1 MARPTIYSEALAN
14 EICEWIAKGGSLNAY
29 CKQPNTPSMS
39 AVMGWL
45 FTNKQEGFVEKYTR
59 AREAQA
65 EVLAD
70 EIIAIA
76 DGDEHDTIITE
87 DGIQKNREVIERS
100 RIKIDARKWVAAK
113 LLPKKY
119 GDKLEIN
126 DVSKAKTLV
135 MIVTD
140 GDIDEPDSKNE

>member
-1 MARPTIYSEALAN
+1 MYTPELGE
-14 EICEWIAKGGSLNAY
+14 EICDWIAEGNSLTSY
-29 CKQPNTPSMS
+29 CKQPNTPSKVT
-39 AVMGWL
+39 VMRWL
-45 FTNKQEGFVEKYTR
+45 LNDKHDGFVNQYAR

-65 EVLAD
+65 ELFAD
-70 EIIAIA
+70 QIIDIA

-140 GDIDEPDSKNE
+140 KDIDDPPEDE

>member
-1 MARPTIYSEALAN
+1 MARPTIYSQKLAD
-14 EICEWIAKGGSLNAY
+14 EICDWIADGGSLTSY
-29 CKQPNTPSMS
+29 CKQPNTPDKST
-39 AVMGWL
+39 VVKWL
-45 FTNKQEGFVEKYTR
+45 FSDKHEGFINQYAR

-65 EVLAD
+65 EMFAD
-70 EIIAIA
+70 QIIDIA

-140 GDIDEPDSKNE
+140 KDIDDPPEDE

>member
-14 EICEWIAKGGSLNAY
+14 EICEWIANGGSLNAY

-45 FTNKQEGFVEKYTR
+45 FTNKQDGFVEKYAR

-126 DVSKAKTLV
+126 DVSNSKTLV
-135 MIVTD
+135 MVVSD
-140 GDIDEPDSKNE
+140 KDIDETDEK